1 MGLGGDGA
9 VVVVTVTA
17 ADGATTATY
26 TVTVGR
32 GGAAPAAAVRVG
44 LGGIGDLGFEPL
56 VRRYDA
62 RVPPGVLSTRVEM
75 VGAGDTALEGFAVTA
90 GDSAVTAV
98 GPDGAVALSQH
109 ADTLV
114 VVHAATAR
122 NERQGVYTV
131 LLRASRQSPVPAR
144 SSRQAPGSRLSGLQ
158 ARGSL
163 TDAVRS
169 QGILVVEPRLS
180 GLALSQGTL
189 APVFAAG
196 TPEYT
201 AQVTSATSQVTVTP
215 TAAPGVTV
223 LVAAPDADP
232 DAVGHQ
238 VALNASTADSS
249 AQTAVVI
256 VVWNS
261 AGELDSYTLTITRA
275 ATSTGDATLSALT
288 VGALALLPAFDPATT
303 EYTATAAAD
312 TATVTVT
319 ATKTQSGATATVTP
333 TDADDDT
340 AGDQVDLTADD
351 DHRHHRH
358 RHRPRQHHQDL
369 HRHRHPTPRA
379 ALQRRHPRQP
389 RHHRRRPRTRLRRE
403 RSFPEEV
410 TLVNCPKA
418 ATLHDLGTG
427 NETPSRDVGRGHLH
441 LAEPSPT
448 PTSAPRSTTASTW
461 AAKTAW

>member
-1 MGLGGDGA
+1 MDGDASNGHQVGLGGDGA

-32 GGAAPAAAVRVG
+32 GGAAPAAAARVG

-62 RVPPGVLSTRVEM
+62 RVPSGVLSTRVEM

-114 VVHAATAR
+114 VVHAATPR
-122 NERQGVYTV
+122 NERQGVYTM
-131 LLRASRQSPVPAR
+131 LLRASRPSPVPAR
-144 SSRQAPGSRLSGLQ
+144 SSRQAPGSPLSGLQ

-288 VGALALLPAFDPATT
+288 VGELALLPAFDPATT

-333 TDADDDT
+333 TDADT
-340 AGDQVDLTADD
+340 GTVGDQVDLAEPATPSSPSPSPPKTAP
-351 DHRHHRH
+351 
-358 RHRPRQHHQDL
+358 PR
-369 HRHRHPTPRA
+369 PTPSPSPDP
-379 ALQRRHPRQP
+379 PRSP
-389 RHHRRRPRTRLRRE
+389 PATPPSPASPSPAPTSPPTSAPPHSPK
-403 RSFPEEV
+403 SPW
-410 TLVNCPKA
+410 NCPKA
-418 ATLHDLGTG
+418 AHST
-427 NETPSRDVGRGHLH
+427 
-441 LAEPSPT
+441 
-448 PTSAPRSTTASTW
+448 TSAPATRRHRVRGTRTPAPR
-461 AAKTAW
+461 